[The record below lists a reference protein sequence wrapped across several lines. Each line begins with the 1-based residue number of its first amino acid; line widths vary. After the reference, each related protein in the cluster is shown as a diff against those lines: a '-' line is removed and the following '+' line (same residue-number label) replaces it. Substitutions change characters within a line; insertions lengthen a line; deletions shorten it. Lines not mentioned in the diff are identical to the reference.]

1 MEEVIEFTDPDTP
14 TVTEMDRIAEQVR
27 AAVEAV
33 AALIPKL
40 ERPHPLTRKRVRAH
54 RTVPRAF
61 IVSMIAAVEQLE
73 ELRAV
78 RKFDVDDA
86 REALQFIDAFRPIAD
101 QLAALASALR
111 FTLESRKA
119 RVVAA
124 GLQTYDI
131 ARGLARD
138 QDVTPLTA
146 HLDNLKR
153 DLRRQQKGGTRAIEA
168 ASESPAVKS
177 GEGTAS

>member
-1 MEEVIEFTDPDTP
+1 MAEVLSFTRPDTP

-27 AAVEAV
+27 TAVEAV
-33 AALIPKL
+33 SALIPKL
-40 ERPHPLTRKRVRAH
+40 ERPHRSTRTRDRAH
-54 RTVPRAF
+54 RTVPRDF

-73 ELRAV
+73 ELQAV

-86 REALQFIDAFRPIAD
+86 RETLQFIDAFRPVAD
-101 QLAALASALR
+101 QLATLTAALR

-138 QDVTPLTA
+138 EEMTPLTA
-146 HLDNLKR
+146 HVDNLKR
-153 DLRRQQKGGTRAIEA
+153 DLRRGQEHRE
-168 ASESPAVKS
+168 
-177 GEGTAS
+177 

>member
-1 MEEVIEFTDPDTP
+1 MAEVLPFTHPETP
-14 TVTEMDRIAEQVR
+14 TITEMDRIAGQVR
-27 AAVEAV
+27 ATVEAV
-33 AALIPKL
+33 SALIPNL
-40 ERPHPLTRKRVRAH
+40 ERPHRSTRNRDRAH

-73 ELRAV
+73 ALQAV

-86 REALQFIDAFRPIAD
+86 RETLQFIDAFRPVAD
-101 QLAALASALR
+101 QLAALTAALR

-138 QDVTPLTA
+138 EEMTPLTA
-146 HLDNLKR
+146 HIGNLKR
-153 DLRRQQKGGTRAIEA
+153 DLRRGFRRD
-168 ASESPAVKS
+168 PAVTS
-177 GEGTAS
+177 